1 MSATPPVVL
10 ITAPSNLGLMPPP
23 HRLTP
28 GTSFAPTALLKSGLA
43 HGLKASRIIDVPA
56 PDYVPDRSEETG
68 VRNGEAI
75 RQYSYQLA
83 DIVSEVL
90 DDRALPLVIG
100 GDCSIVLG
108 DLLALQ
114 SRGRYGLLYI
124 DGHTD
129 FQMPATSATGGV
141 AGMCLAMAAGRGPEL
156 LTHFDSDHP
165 LMLEERIVVMGT
177 RDQDGGP
184 LIGST
189 HIPLYDVPKIREMGI
204 DAAVDQA
211 TAGFQQHRLKGC
223 WVHIDLDV
231 LDGSLM
237 PAVDS
242 PTTGGLT
249 YDELAGIIHHLL
261 KSGMVTGMEV
271 TIYDPTLD
279 PDGGYARQL
288 VEMLVKGF
296 GG

>member
-10 ITAPSNLGLMPPP
+10 ITASSNLGLMPPP
-23 HRLTP
+23 HRSTP
-28 GTSFAPTALLKSGLA
+28 GTSFAPAALLKAGLA
-43 HGLKASRIIDVPA
+43 HGLKATRIIDVPV
-56 PDYVPDRSEETG
+56 PDYEAERSEETG
-68 VRNGEAI
+68 VRNGDAI
-75 RQYSYQLA
+75 REYSYQLA

-90 DDRALPLVIG
+90 DEHALPVVIG

-129 FQMPATSATGGV
+129 FQMPTTSATGGV

-156 LTHFDSDHP
+156 LTHFDSEHP

-184 LIGST
+184 LISKT
-189 HIPLYDVPKIREMGI
+189 LIPMIDVPMIREMGI
-204 DAAVDQA
+204 EAAVDRA
-211 TAGFQQHRLKGC
+211 TAGFSQHRLKGC
-223 WVHIDLDV
+223 WVHIDVDV
-231 LDGSLM
+231 LDGDLM

-242 PTTGGLT
+242 PTAGGLT
-249 YDELAGIIHHLL
+249 YDELAAIIQHLL
-261 KSGMVTGMEV
+261 QTGMVTGMEV

-279 PDGGYARQL
+279 PDGGYAREL
-288 VEMLVKGF
+288 VAMLVKGF
-296 GG
+296 GA